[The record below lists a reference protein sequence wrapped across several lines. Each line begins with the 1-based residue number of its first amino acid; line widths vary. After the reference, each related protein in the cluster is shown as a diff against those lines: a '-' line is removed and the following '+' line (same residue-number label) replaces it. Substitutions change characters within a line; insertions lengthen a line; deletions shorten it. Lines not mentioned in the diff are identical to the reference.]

1 MASEA
6 AKSRAHL
13 KSISPQFV
21 VQDVVIAAEYYREV
35 LGFQILGYFYEPPV
49 YSIVRRD
56 AVEIH
61 LGRVD
66 PNADASA
73 APNAPHREEAIDAYI
88 WVDDVDALYAELQGR
103 GAQIVEPPTLREY
116 KCYEM
121 VVEDK
126 FGFRLAFAV
135 DISQHG

>member
-1 MASEA
+1 MATQA
-6 AKSRAHL
+6 PKSAAHL

-21 VQDVVIAAEYYREV
+21 VQDVRIAAEYYRDV

-66 PNADASA
+66 LNADASA
-73 APNAPHREEAIDAYI
+73 APNARHREDAIDAYI
-88 WVDDVDALYAELQGR
+88 WVDDVDALYGELRGR
-103 GAQIVEPPTLREY
+103 GAHIVEPPTLREY
-116 KCYEM
+116 QCYEM
-121 VVEDK
+121 IVEDK
-126 FGFRLAFAV
+126 FGFRLAFAI
-135 DISQHG
+135 DISRRG